1 MIVVLA
7 NVFFMLA
14 LLYCMCSETFKEN
27 KDNAVVKEIRKRTS
41 KIKRL
46 SQALSKI
53 QRLDRHATQH
63 SFNPSMDAHLKEIE
77 LIAMAKEAS
86 IQEEE
91 TTMGGKKKKKKNR
104 RNSRATVAQNR
115 QGKKKAK
122 RKSEFQQERSIR
134 LHTLFEKRQNQEG
147 ATIGGANNNPLYR
160 KDEGNTQMTMSS
172 NAEYKSTST
181 STLYVNKVPEVILG
195 HDTPMSLVEPI
206 SEPSSLL
213 GVIATPTLPT
223 THR

>member
-14 LLYCMCSETFKEN
+14 LLYFMCSETFKEN

-115 QGKKKAK
+115 QEKKKQSESQIFNKNEAFDCTRCLKSDRVK
-122 RKSEFQQERSIR
+122 RVPPSEEQ
-134 LHTLFEKRQNQEG
+134 
-147 ATIGGANNNPLYR
+147 
-160 KDEGNTQMTMSS
+160 
-172 NAEYKSTST
+172 
-181 STLYVNKVPEVILG
+181 
-195 HDTPMSLVEPI
+195 
-206 SEPSSLL
+206 
-213 GVIATPTLPT
+213 T
-223 THR
+223 TTRCTGRMKGIHR